1 MNKEQNETN
10 VVRCNLD
17 LGLPN
22 LEQLYIHWVSDGCP
36 NREKIREIR
45 DSLPVSLS
53 LYEGLLP
60 YFNSLKDEPLVKKEN
75 EVSIEDQEEKT
86 RSIVV
91 TSDWHLPFQDREA
104 LKVFFNFLYEYQ
116 PDELV
121 LNGNIN
127 DMTSFSSHP
136 RLRELANAFRD
147 GKTERENWFEVAQL
161 LRQILPTSK
170 IVYIG
175 SQCHEGW
182 LDNWVQQS
190 PILVDDYNYSLPG
203 WLRLEDYSIEYA
215 PEVYDVMGNKE
226 LLITHGTVARSKGG
240 NSAYATMEQEGTSII
255 QGHTH
260 RLAQVYKTTSV
271 GETVAIESG
280 CFCDR
285 TPWYHL
291 KGRRLMMDWQQG
303 FVLVNTKG
311 NSFSTQC
318 VPIIRDGND
327 KPYFWIGKELYK

>member
-1 MNKEQNETN
+1 MIDKERNETN
-10 VVRCNLD
+10 VVRWESGLNLPKFD
-17 LGLPN
+17 
-22 LEQLYIHWVSDGCP
+22 ELYIDWINRGCP
-36 NREKIREIR
+36 NRDKIREIR

-60 YFNSLKDEPLVKKEN
+60 YFNSLKDEPLVKRKN
-75 EVSIEDQEEKT
+75 EAKKDE

-91 TSDWHLPFQDREA
+91 TSDWHIPFQDKEA
-104 LKVFFNFLYEYQ
+104 LKLFLNFLYEYQ
-116 PDELV
+116 PDELI

-127 DMTSFSSHP
+127 DMTSFSTHP
-136 RLRELANAFRD
+136 KLRELANAFST
-147 GKTERENWFEVAQL
+147 GKPEREEWLAIAHL
-161 LRQILPTSK
+161 LRQILPNGK
-170 IVYIG
+170 ITYVG

-182 LDNWVQQS
+182 LDKWSQLS
-190 PILVDDYNYSLPG
+190 PILVEDYNYTLPG
-203 WLRLEDYSIEYA
+203 WLKLDEFGIYYE
-215 PEVYDVMGNKE
+215 PEVVDVLGNKE

-260 RLAQVYKTTSV
+260 RLAQVFKTTSI
-271 GETVAIESG
+271 GETVAVECG
-280 CFCDR
+280 CLCDR
-285 TPWYHL
+285 QPWYHL

-318 VPIIRDGND
+318 VPIIRDSND